1 MQNQMAQ
8 FMCEIE
14 PASISIV
21 FVSGQENERLAK
33 RLAPGR
39 YTFNLRNANDFT
51 NQDDARPFNGECEI
65 GDGRMSNTPK
75 IAALTS
81 RRLDLIVRNLFRFC
95 VRPHRQMQSRIVHKL
110 RKHQSDLLGPLQPG
124 VQHRARSRMSR
135 EVAAEQGGRE
145 LCGRRYPNHRR
156 ELHLTQP
163 PNRQNL
169 TQTFTL
175 ETLDAAATH
184 DLIRS
189 RYSA

>member
-39 YTFNLRNANDFT
+39 YTFNLRNASDFT

-65 GDGRMSNTPK
+65 GDGRLSNTPK

-81 RRLDLIVRNLFRFC
+81 RRLDLIGRNPAGRSAS
-95 VRPHRQMQSRIVHKL
+95 RAQPHEPR
-110 RKHQSDLLGPLQPG
+110 GC
-124 VQHRARSRMSR
+124 
-135 EVAAEQGGRE
+135 
-145 LCGRRYPNHRR
+145 CGTG
-156 ELHLTQP
+156 E
-163 PNRQNL
+163 
-169 TQTFTL
+169 
-175 ETLDAAATH
+175 
-184 DLIRS
+184 
-189 RYSA
+189 